1 MRSNHQ
7 MERNTDFRTFG
18 SLLKISWLTLN
29 IGNFSL
35 FYGWMEEEGEGGGG
49 FCPLCVVL
57 ANYPRLLGL
66 ALLHST
72 LYWDRSSTG
81 IGAAL
86 HRHVQHCTALHRTAP
101 HCTGMC
107 CTALHCYVQHCTIQG
122 LQFTLLFPSV
132 PQIFPAFLK
141 IRFKTREILPN
152 YYWEIRC
159 QNRPC
164 FDL

>member
-1 MRSNHQ
+1 MYRYAVKPSNGEKHRLSHLWQ
-7 MERNTDFRTFG
+7 FTENFLVYSKYWEFFTI
-18 SLLKISWLTLN
+18 LWLD
-29 IGNFSL
+29 
-35 FYGWMEEEGEGGGG
+35 GGGG
-49 FCPLCVVL
+49 
-57 ANYPRLLGL
+57 RGWRWLLSIVRCTGELSSVARFGTL
-66 ALLHST
+66 ALHAVVGQVFYRHRHCTAQLC
-72 LYWDRSSTG
+72 
-81 IGAAL
+81 AAL
-86 HRHVQHCTALHRTAP
+86 HCTALHWHVLHCTALHSYVQHCTA
-101 HCTGMC
+101 
-107 CTALHCYVQHCTIQG
+107 QG

>member
-18 SLLKISWLTLN
+18 SLLKISWFTLN

-72 LYWDRSSTG
+72 LQWDRSSTG
-81 IGAAL
+81 IGTAL
-86 HRHVQHCTALHRTAP
+86 HSYVQHCTA
-101 HCTGMC
+101 
-107 CTALHCYVQHCTIQG
+107 QG

-164 FDL
+164 FDR